1 MRLEELE
8 ATGSTWDGE
17 QSGDWGDA
25 GLDWSPPSLMGAI
38 NGWGLLIDFGRVEQ
52 AVLGSGS

>member
-1 MRLEELE
+1 M
-8 ATGSTWDGE
+8 TGSTWDGE

-38 NGWGLLIDFGRVEQ
+38 NGWGLLIDFGRAEQ